1 MQTMVLDIHD
11 GHDGRSIA
19 ESTVDLSLMV
29 SDVLE
34 ASLPVISKA
43 SAVVGYLSFR
53 LDVSFSDAPSTQLSD
68 PGPIKLL
75 TASDPSSLNSLKSFD
90 DRSKPG
96 EYAKPTKAPGNLQ
109 IATSPAPLAENVPG
123 AQKAQMRPSSKPQ
136 ATVKGR
142 RPQHRKDGNSA
153 LQKENIAR
161 LLARGRMLRERL
173 ESAAIEAPASTSIL
187 VNALNEAQPSS
198 DDDADVLFA
207 KLFFEP
213 NGSEAVEAER
223 QKKKLAQAELR
234 RAKDLEAKRQ
244 EAAAAVAAAAASEAK
259 QSSTFDV
266 TLATLHLDSAEFPA
280 PHIVAIRVDFE
291 VSGGQI
297 GGRGSA
303 VVAVGRRGQSVFT
316 VGHKASFTFPAS
328 VSKSKMR
335 FSVHV
340 DGPRGRRRTVSGSC
354 NLFTAAQTV
363 VVNLNERGRKVGDL
377 ELVIL
382 RSSPELT
389 PGSPMPCTK
398 TPGHFA
404 DASQSD
410 RDNASIPRSSI
421 SPGVTP
427 SGPPL
432 SFSKSPSVSME
443 RGVRVA
449 EVRGPPDV
457 DDNMSKS
464 SILPGDL
471 LVFECV
477 VGSATLDLAGLPRC
491 QDTFVSYQMFP
502 DHSRVRTVGSSA
514 RLRPVFNHLDHIPR
528 LYSEKLH
535 LFLET
540 AILVLELWTSGANG
554 QALLLGIGKVPLR
567 RCIDALR
574 HYSKEATNDIVHVLS
589 TIAFNGDVDIRDIG
603 TGARVARLGVSV
615 ALGSS
620 TQMSLLGDLQRSA
633 PIIQRFARG
642 SAARRRLGIVRR
654 RNKPATPQ
662 SEVPS
667 GPLELMEPSRQESSG
682 SPSVLHR
689 RHLFSIAIQYVSGL
703 RLSKDHIAAG
713 RSVSVSYRFP
723 GQSAVTKTD
732 PSPISSDPCVQFN
745 ETSIGHVVET
755 LPGTT
760 LQRLLL
766 KSHTR
771 DIVFELCLD
780 DGTILGR
787 TLLPLQCLLS
797 AASPSHQEFH
807 LFVRPSRGLLPAPPP
822 CELHLSLDYTSE
834 ALEAADAQPEDDPQ
848 SVKVVVEIVA
858 VEGLKAATASMA
870 KRFPRMRS
878 ALNTG
883 LNVSA
888 VFRLCDTAGSQ
899 LQRETTVIAHTFSP
913 HFRHCE
919 ELAIKT
925 NEGCNAFGNLHVDV
939 VHHFT
944 DVSNDAAAVCVASC
958 DVSLSSLP
966 VAGWFPMYQDRAEYR
981 DTPVSTVQLA
991 VRLCSDPPPE
1001 QSPRPSPSPAKPVAE
1016 EERTIEYVVA
1026 EKELET
1032 VTTAVPGSYS
1042 LVVEVDK
1049 LRGIPDNG
1057 FYILVF
1063 RFRDQVRRSSIKL
1076 TACTSNTTQ
1085 VHSSPPQRGYDVHSR
1100 VLFPVIQCE
1109 DATAHDRVHV
1119 EVWSCSDVTSSSP
1132 GDLRN
1137 HIDHAAADP
1146 RCRHSLGDC
1155 IR

>member
-1 MQTMVLDIHD
+1 MATSLAASAATLLSLPPRVRGDVQGCANVSIGRIAWAPATPSFTTPARAAIRLLWWGEHGRGTWLMEGEHASFIIRCARADMIAYLNDMQTMVLDIHD

-291 VSGGQI
+291 
-297 GGRGSA
+297 
-303 VVAVGRRGQSVFT
+303 
-316 VGHKASFTFPAS
+316 
-328 VSKSKMR
+328 
-335 FSVHV
+335 
-340 DGPRGRRRTVSGSC
+340 
-354 NLFTAAQTV
+354 
-363 VVNLNERGRKVGDL
+363 
-377 ELVIL
+377 
-382 RSSPELT
+382 
-389 PGSPMPCTK
+389 
-398 TPGHFA
+398 
-404 DASQSD
+404 
-410 RDNASIPRSSI
+410 
-421 SPGVTP
+421 
-427 SGPPL
+427 
-432 SFSKSPSVSME
+432 
-443 RGVRVA
+443 
-449 EVRGPPDV
+449 
-457 DDNMSKS
+457 
-464 SILPGDL
+464 
-471 LVFECV
+471 
-477 VGSATLDLAGLPRC
+477 
-491 QDTFVSYQMFP
+491 
-502 DHSRVRTVGSSA
+502 
-514 RLRPVFNHLDHIPR
+514 
-528 LYSEKLH
+528 
-535 LFLET
+535 
-540 AILVLELWTSGANG
+540 
-554 QALLLGIGKVPLR
+554 
-567 RCIDALR
+567 
-574 HYSKEATNDIVHVLS
+574 EATNDIVHVLS

-603 TGARVARLGVSV
+603 TGARVARLG
-615 ALGSS
+615 
-620 TQMSLLGDLQRSA
+620 
-633 PIIQRFARG
+633 
-642 SAARRRLGIVRR
+642 
-654 RNKPATPQ
+654 
-662 SEVPS
+662 
-667 GPLELMEPSRQESSG
+667 
-682 SPSVLHR
+682 
-689 RHLFSIAIQYVSGL
+689 
-703 RLSKDHIAAG
+703 
-713 RSVSVSYRFP
+713 
-723 GQSAVTKTD
+723 
-732 PSPISSDPCVQFN
+732 
-745 ETSIGHVVET
+745 
-755 LPGTT
+755 
-760 LQRLLL
+760 
-766 KSHTR
+766 
-771 DIVFELCLD
+771 
-780 DGTILGR
+780 
-787 TLLPLQCLLS
+787 
-797 AASPSHQEFH
+797 
-807 LFVRPSRGLLPAPPP
+807 
-822 CELHLSLDYTSE
+822 
-834 ALEAADAQPEDDPQ
+834 
-848 SVKVVVEIVA
+848 
-858 VEGLKAATASMA
+858 
-870 KRFPRMRS
+870 
-878 ALNTG
+878 
-883 LNVSA
+883 
-888 VFRLCDTAGSQ
+888 

-1063 RFRDQVRRSSIKL
+1063 RFRDQV
-1076 TACTSNTTQ
+1076 
-1085 VHSSPPQRGYDVHSR
+1085 HSSPPQRGYDVHSR

-1132 GDLRN
+1132 DILLGTAFVDVSSILHHPSMDVPPVIQEIERCEPVVTSLPATLRARVEVDVPRPPPAMNGFQTPLRRTISYRQPARLPRHIDPSLFMTPPSKSPTLFVPLEPVDDRQPGQDGHLVVTCKQAACIASPDALTGMLFVSFALAPRPSSAWQAAQSVTGLVPGSSHPIWAYRISLSTAVLPAPDDLLSRRVEFTLFHRVSGDADKPIGKGSVSIASVVDSGKFADWVDLVDNSSPVGYLYVILAPDPILLDALKHATPSAICPPNEGSPQTKCSNSSSDIIQVESEEDCEDVEVSIEDPVGPLGVPDLIPPASMDDLRKRMRELDAVRSRLDTFDSSAISKPDLTPSCTPLRRRAPTVFTPAPVQVHVEIQTESAGGAHEPVRATIAGSC
-1137 HIDHAAADP
+1137 HIVRFAGNEDMLRGALRPIVGVKFLSSVACIIAIATTA
-1146 RCRHSLGDC
+1146 RVATSAGLRLGA
-1155 IR
+1155 